1 VNAVTVNKVC
11 GSGLEA
17 VMQAANMI
25 RLGDAQCVVAGGM
38 ENMDLAPHLAQVR
51 GGIKYGEGKLIDH
64 MQFDGLTC
72 AFENWPMGNAAEHT
86 ASTCGVTRA
95 EQDAFSVES
104 HRRAA
109 EATKNGWFKA
119 EMIALTP
126 EQCMAK
132 TGLDV
137 DEGFRADSSMDG
149 LAKLRP
155 AFTKDGS
162 VTAGNAS
169 QISDGAAAVLVMSEA
184 KAKELGLK
192 VLAKIVGYGTAGVAP
207 KDLFIAPKVGI
218 EQLLAK
224 TSKKVSDID
233 LFEVNEAFA
242 AQVLAAYGVGLI
254 AAVSIRSIVASFHA
268 RGDTK
273 TPMIVSLVA
282 VTLNVGLK
290 LVLVD
295 GFGVMGLALAT
306 ALGATLNLAA
316 LVWIADNRGWIEPD
330 GAFGRAAACA
340 GAAAAALAG
349 TLLLTYPLIEG
360 WLGAWRF
367 GKELRLIAHGLT
379 GGIVYGVV
387 ALAIMRITGLS
398 LRRAGHQQ
406 GNPP

>member
-1 VNAVTVNKVC
+1 MTSQSNQHTPVIVAARRTPIGKFFGSLARVPAPVLGSYAIKALLEDAPAAKGHVEACFMGNVLQAGLGQNPARQAALKAGIAETVNAVTVNKVC

-38 ENMDLAPHLAQVR
+38 ENMDLAPHLASVR
-51 GGIKYGEGKLIDH
+51 GGIKYGEGKMLDH

-72 AFENWPMGNAAEHT
+72 AFENWPMGNAADHT

-224 TSKKVSDID
+224 TGKTVADID

-242 AQVLAAYGVGLI
+242 AQVLADTKPLGIPAEKLNICGGGVALGHPIGASGARVLVTLI
-254 AAVSIRSIVASFHA
+254 HQLHRTGGKRGICSLCLGGGNAVSM
-268 RGDTK
+268 
-273 TPMIVSLVA
+273 MIE
-282 VTLNVGLK
+282 T
-290 LVLVD
+290 
-295 GFGVMGLALAT
+295 
-306 ALGATLNLAA
+306 
-316 LVWIADNRGWIEPD
+316 
-330 GAFGRAAACA
+330 
-340 GAAAAALAG
+340 
-349 TLLLTYPLIEG
+349 
-360 WLGAWRF
+360 
-367 GKELRLIAHGLT
+367 
-379 GGIVYGVV
+379 
-387 ALAIMRITGLS
+387 
-398 LRRAGHQQ
+398 
-406 GNPP
+406 

>member
-1 VNAVTVNKVC
+1 MTSQSSQHTPVIVAARRTPIGKFFGSLARVPAPVLGSYAIKALLEDAPAAKGHVEACFMGNVLQAGLGQNPARQAALKAGIAETVNAVTVNKVC

-38 ENMDLAPHLAQVR
+38 ENMDLAPHLASVR
-51 GGIKYGEGKLIDH
+51 GGIKYGEGKMLDH

-72 AFENWPMGNAAEHT
+72 AFENWPMGNAADHT

-95 EQDAFSVES
+95 DQDAFSVES

-224 TSKKVSDID
+224 TGKTVADID

-242 AQVLAAYGVGLI
+242 AQVLADTKPLGIPAEKLNICGGGVALGHPIGASGARVLVTLI
-254 AAVSIRSIVASFHA
+254 HQLHRTGGKRGICSLCLGGGNAVSMMVE
-268 RGDTK
+268 T
-273 TPMIVSLVA
+273 
-282 VTLNVGLK
+282 
-290 LVLVD
+290 
-295 GFGVMGLALAT
+295 
-306 ALGATLNLAA
+306 
-316 LVWIADNRGWIEPD
+316 
-330 GAFGRAAACA
+330 
-340 GAAAAALAG
+340 
-349 TLLLTYPLIEG
+349 
-360 WLGAWRF
+360 
-367 GKELRLIAHGLT
+367 
-379 GGIVYGVV
+379 
-387 ALAIMRITGLS
+387 
-398 LRRAGHQQ
+398 
-406 GNPP
+406 

>member
-1 VNAVTVNKVC
+1 MTSQSSQHTPVIVAARRTPIGKFFGSLARVPAPVLGTYAIKALLEDAPAAKGHVEACFMGNVLQAGLGQNPARQAALKAGIAETVNAVTVNKVC

-38 ENMDLAPHLAQVR
+38 ENMDLAPHLASVR
-51 GGIKYGEGKLIDH
+51 GGIKYGEGKMLDH

-72 AFENWPMGNAAEHT
+72 AFENWPMGNAADHT

-95 EQDAFSVES
+95 DQDAFSVES

-224 TSKKVSDID
+224 TGKTVADID

-242 AQVLAAYGVGLI
+242 AQVLADTKPLGIPAEKLNICGGGVALGHPIGASGARVLVTLI
-254 AAVSIRSIVASFHA
+254 HQLHRTGGKRGICSLCLGGGNAVSM
-268 RGDTK
+268 
-273 TPMIVSLVA
+273 MIE
-282 VTLNVGLK
+282 T
-290 LVLVD
+290 
-295 GFGVMGLALAT
+295 
-306 ALGATLNLAA
+306 
-316 LVWIADNRGWIEPD
+316 
-330 GAFGRAAACA
+330 
-340 GAAAAALAG
+340 
-349 TLLLTYPLIEG
+349 
-360 WLGAWRF
+360 
-367 GKELRLIAHGLT
+367 
-379 GGIVYGVV
+379 
-387 ALAIMRITGLS
+387 
-398 LRRAGHQQ
+398 
-406 GNPP
+406 

>member
-1 VNAVTVNKVC
+1 MTSQSSQHTPVIVAARRTPIGKFFGSLARVPAPVLGSYAIKALLEDAPAAKGHVEACFMGNVLQAGLGQNPARQAALKAGIAETVNAVTVNKVC

-51 GGIKYGEGKLIDH
+51 GGIKYGEGKMLDH

-72 AFENWPMGNAAEHT
+72 AFENWPMGNAADHT

-95 EQDAFSVES
+95 DQDAFSVES

-119 EMIALTP
+119 EVIALTP

-169 QISDGAAAVLVMSEA
+169 QISDGAAAVLVMSES

-224 TSKKVSDID
+224 TGKTVADID

-242 AQVLAAYGVGLI
+242 AQVLADTKPLGIPAEKLNVCGGGVALGHPIGASGARVLVTLI
-254 AAVSIRSIVASFHA
+254 HQLHRTGGKRGICSLCLGGGNAVSMMVE
-268 RGDTK
+268 T
-273 TPMIVSLVA
+273 
-282 VTLNVGLK
+282 
-290 LVLVD
+290 
-295 GFGVMGLALAT
+295 
-306 ALGATLNLAA
+306 
-316 LVWIADNRGWIEPD
+316 
-330 GAFGRAAACA
+330 
-340 GAAAAALAG
+340 
-349 TLLLTYPLIEG
+349 
-360 WLGAWRF
+360 
-367 GKELRLIAHGLT
+367 
-379 GGIVYGVV
+379 
-387 ALAIMRITGLS
+387 
-398 LRRAGHQQ
+398 
-406 GNPP
+406 

>member
-1 VNAVTVNKVC
+1 MTSQSSQHTPVIVAARRTPIGKFFGSLARVPAPVLGSYAIKALLEDAPAAKGHVEACFMGNVLQAGLGQNPARQAALKAGIAETVNAVTVNKVC

-38 ENMDLAPHLAQVR
+38 ENMDLAPHLASVR
-51 GGIKYGEGKLIDH
+51 GGIKYGEGKMLDH

-72 AFENWPMGNAAEHT
+72 AFENWPMGNAADHT

-95 EQDAFSVES
+95 DQDAFSVES

-224 TSKKVSDID
+224 TGKTVADID

-242 AQVLAAYGVGLI
+242 AQVLADTKPLGIPAEKLNVCGGGVALGHPIGASGARVLVTLI
-254 AAVSIRSIVASFHA
+254 HQLHRTGGKRGICSLCLGGGNAVSMMVE
-268 RGDTK
+268 T
-273 TPMIVSLVA
+273 
-282 VTLNVGLK
+282 
-290 LVLVD
+290 
-295 GFGVMGLALAT
+295 
-306 ALGATLNLAA
+306 
-316 LVWIADNRGWIEPD
+316 
-330 GAFGRAAACA
+330 
-340 GAAAAALAG
+340 
-349 TLLLTYPLIEG
+349 
-360 WLGAWRF
+360 
-367 GKELRLIAHGLT
+367 
-379 GGIVYGVV
+379 
-387 ALAIMRITGLS
+387 
-398 LRRAGHQQ
+398 
-406 GNPP
+406 

>member
-1 VNAVTVNKVC
+1 MTSQSSQHTPVIVAARRTPIGKFFGSLARVPAPVLGSYAIKALLEDAPAAKGHVEACFMGNVLQAGLGQNPARQAALKAGIAETVNAVTVNKVC

-38 ENMDLAPHLAQVR
+38 ENMDLAPHLASVR
-51 GGIKYGEGKLIDH
+51 GGIKYGEGKMLDH

-137 DEGFRADSSMDG
+137 DEGFRADSSVDG

-224 TSKKVSDID
+224 TGKTVADID

-242 AQVLAAYGVGLI
+242 AQVLADTKPLGIPAEKLNICGGGVALGHPIGASGARVLVTLI
-254 AAVSIRSIVASFHA
+254 HQLHRTGGKRGICSLCLGGGNAVSM
-268 RGDTK
+268 
-273 TPMIVSLVA
+273 MIE
-282 VTLNVGLK
+282 T
-290 LVLVD
+290 
-295 GFGVMGLALAT
+295 
-306 ALGATLNLAA
+306 
-316 LVWIADNRGWIEPD
+316 
-330 GAFGRAAACA
+330 
-340 GAAAAALAG
+340 
-349 TLLLTYPLIEG
+349 
-360 WLGAWRF
+360 
-367 GKELRLIAHGLT
+367 
-379 GGIVYGVV
+379 
-387 ALAIMRITGLS
+387 
-398 LRRAGHQQ
+398 
-406 GNPP
+406 

>member
-1 VNAVTVNKVC
+1 MTSQSSQHTPVIVAARRTPIGKFFGSLARVPAPVLGSYAIKALLEDAPAAKGHVEACFMGNVLQAGLGQNPARQAALKAGIAETVNAVTVNKVC

-38 ENMDLAPHLAQVR
+38 ENMDLAPHLASVR
-51 GGIKYGEGKLIDH
+51 GGIKYGEGKMLDH

-72 AFENWPMGNAAEHT
+72 AFENWPMGNAADHT

-95 EQDAFSVES
+95 DQDAFSVES

-224 TSKKVSDID
+224 TGKKVSDID

-242 AQVLAAYGVGLI
+242 AQVLADTKPLGIPAEKLNICGGGVALGHPIGASGARVLVTLI
-254 AAVSIRSIVASFHA
+254 HQLHRTGGKRGICSLCLGGGNAVSMMVE
-268 RGDTK
+268 T
-273 TPMIVSLVA
+273 
-282 VTLNVGLK
+282 
-290 LVLVD
+290 
-295 GFGVMGLALAT
+295 
-306 ALGATLNLAA
+306 
-316 LVWIADNRGWIEPD
+316 
-330 GAFGRAAACA
+330 
-340 GAAAAALAG
+340 
-349 TLLLTYPLIEG
+349 
-360 WLGAWRF
+360 
-367 GKELRLIAHGLT
+367 
-379 GGIVYGVV
+379 
-387 ALAIMRITGLS
+387 
-398 LRRAGHQQ
+398 
-406 GNPP
+406 

>member
-1 VNAVTVNKVC
+1 MTSQSSQHTPVIVAARRTPIGKFFGSLARVPAPVLGSYAIKALLEDAPAAKGHVEACFMGNVLQAGLGQNPARQAALKAGIAETVNAVTVNKVC

-38 ENMDLAPHLAQVR
+38 ENMDLAPHLASVR
-51 GGIKYGEGKLIDH
+51 GGIKYGEGKMLDH

-72 AFENWPMGNAAEHT
+72 AFENWPMGNAADHT

-95 EQDAFSVES
+95 DQDAFSVES

-224 TSKKVSDID
+224 TGRKVSDID

-242 AQVLAAYGVGLI
+242 AQVLADTKPLGIPAEKLNICGGGVALGHPIGASGARVLVTLI
-254 AAVSIRSIVASFHA
+254 HQLHRTGGKRGICSLCLGGGNAVSM
-268 RGDTK
+268 
-273 TPMIVSLVA
+273 MIE
-282 VTLNVGLK
+282 T
-290 LVLVD
+290 
-295 GFGVMGLALAT
+295 
-306 ALGATLNLAA
+306 
-316 LVWIADNRGWIEPD
+316 
-330 GAFGRAAACA
+330 
-340 GAAAAALAG
+340 
-349 TLLLTYPLIEG
+349 
-360 WLGAWRF
+360 
-367 GKELRLIAHGLT
+367 
-379 GGIVYGVV
+379 
-387 ALAIMRITGLS
+387 
-398 LRRAGHQQ
+398 
-406 GNPP
+406 

>member
-1 VNAVTVNKVC
+1 MTSQSSQHTPVIVAARRTPIGKFFGSLARVPAPVLGSYAIKALLEDAPAAKGHVEACFMGNVLQAGLGQNPARQAALKAGIAETVNAVTVNKVC

-38 ENMDLAPHLAQVR
+38 ENMDLAPHLASVR
-51 GGIKYGEGKLIDH
+51 GGIKYGEGKMLDH

-72 AFENWPMGNAAEHT
+72 AFENWPMGNAADHT

-224 TSKKVSDID
+224 TGKTVADID

-242 AQVLAAYGVGLI
+242 AQVLADTKPLGIPAEKLNICGGGVALGHPIGASGARVLVTLI
-254 AAVSIRSIVASFHA
+254 HQLHRTGGKRGICSLCLGGGNAVSM
-268 RGDTK
+268 
-273 TPMIVSLVA
+273 MIE
-282 VTLNVGLK
+282 T
-290 LVLVD
+290 
-295 GFGVMGLALAT
+295 
-306 ALGATLNLAA
+306 
-316 LVWIADNRGWIEPD
+316 
-330 GAFGRAAACA
+330 
-340 GAAAAALAG
+340 
-349 TLLLTYPLIEG
+349 
-360 WLGAWRF
+360 
-367 GKELRLIAHGLT
+367 
-379 GGIVYGVV
+379 
-387 ALAIMRITGLS
+387 
-398 LRRAGHQQ
+398 
-406 GNPP
+406 